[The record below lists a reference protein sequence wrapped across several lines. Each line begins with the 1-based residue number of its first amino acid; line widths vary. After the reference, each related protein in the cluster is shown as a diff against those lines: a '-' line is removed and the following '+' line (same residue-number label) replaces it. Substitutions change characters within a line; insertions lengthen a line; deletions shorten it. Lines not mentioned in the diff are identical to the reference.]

1 MTYTA
6 TAVQDD
12 PVPRPRR
19 KVLLVEDSP
28 LVAMSLETL
37 FEDMEWVMEGPAA
50 RLDEALAL
58 AETTDADVAL
68 LDVNLDG
75 EMSWGVADRLKAR
88 GIPFVFATGYDGG
101 AVRPAA
107 HSDAHFV
114 SKPFQIAD
122 LELLLRQIVGDEA

>member
-1 MTYTA
+1 MTTVA
-6 TAVQDD
+6 TAPQDI
-12 PVPRPRR
+12 PARR

-37 FEDMEWVMEGPAA
+37 FEDMEWEMEGPAT

-58 AETTDADVAL
+58 AEATDADIAL

-75 EMSWGVADRLKAR
+75 EMSWAVADRLKVR

-101 AVRPAA
+101 SVLPEA
-107 HSDAHFV
+107 HGGAPFV
-114 SKPFQIAD
+114 SKPFQIAE
-122 LELLLRQIVGDEA
+122 LEQLLRGMVGDEA